1 MKILGVSGLEQS
13 VAFQKAHW
21 PGLDDREYRMCQGY
35 DAAAALVID
44 GAVVVAALQACLDRV
59 MRHLCGHFGAR
70 TGLRRLALA
79 GGVALNCTANGQLLR
94 AGLFEELYVQPAAGD
109 DGAALGAALYR
120 ASQAGRV
127 RNKRS
132 PVPFFGPCYAMEDVN
147 AALSEFRDLIDAVRF
162 ETFEETCREAARL
175 IAAGQVVAWYRGKME
190 FGPRALGHRSIV
202 ADPGQ
207 PEMRDRINVMVKK
220 REAFRPFA
228 PAVSLEQV
236 HHWFE
241 VEPMTALPYMIMTV
255 PVREH
260 CRQALP
266 AVTHVD
272 GSARVQTVSAP
283 DNKDF
288 HGLLYAVGKTTGRE
302 MLLNTSFN
310 VKGHPI
316 INTPR
321 EAMET
326 FLRTGIDVLFLENVR
341 VRRRAARCLGTRGLP
356 RDPEETSLRPRGCV
370 PRARII
376 FHHNGF

>member
-1 MKILGVSGLEQS
+1 ML
-13 VAFQKAHW
+13 
-21 PGLDDREYRMCQGY
+21 
-35 DAAAALVID
+35 
-44 GAVVVAALQACLDRV
+44 
-59 MRHLCGHFGAR
+59 HLCGHFGAR

-79 GGVALNCTANGQLLR
+79 GGVALNCTANGKVLR
-94 AGLFEELYVQPAAGD
+94 AGLFDELYVQPAAGD
-109 DGAALGAALYR
+109 DGAAV
-120 ASQAGRV
+120 GRV

-207 PEMRDRINVMVKK
+207 PEMRDRINAMVKK

-228 PAVSLEQV
+228 PAVSIEQV
-236 HHWFE
+236 HHWFD
-241 VEPMTALPYMIMTV
+241 VEPMTELPYMIMTV
-255 PVREH
+255 SVRDQ

-266 AVTHVD
+266 AITHIN
-272 GSARVQTVSAP
+272 GSARVQTVSAR

-302 MLLNTSFN
+302 MVLNTSFN
-310 VKGHPI
+310 IKGQPI
-316 INTPR
+316 INTPQ
-321 EAMET
+321 EALET
-326 FLRTGIDVLFLENVR
+326 FLRTGIDVLFVENVL
-341 VRRRAARCLGTRGLP
+341 VRRRT
-356 RDPEETSLRPRGCV
+356 T
-370 PRARII
+370 
-376 FHHNGF
+376 